1 MTRTFWLLLNRDPR
15 NWQLVFLSTFLLY
28 GIWHLN
34 WQDEMFN
41 FCILAPTVLSVQ
53 YLFIRLNKINL
64 DSLKS
69 ALITGLGLTLLFKTD
84 QWWMLVL
91 AGTLAIAGKFLIRF
105 KGKHIFNP
113 ANFGIVISI
122 LLFNRGWVS
131 PGQWGSS
138 TLLLLIIGA
147 AGFMVLQKSNRI
159 DTGIAFLGT
168 LFLLDF
174 SRLIVYQGWE
184 WDVLTHKYFS
194 GSLLLFSF
202 FMITDPVSTPNHRLA
217 RILWSAGVACL
228 SFYLQ
233 AFVQVHT
240 APIWALFIASP
251 ITWGIDYIF
260 KAKRFNWY
268 LPHPGKAVKV
278 AAAFLLIVTGASAFN
293 TAYAFCGFYVA
304 KADAK
309 LFNKSSQVILVRD
322 GLRSVI
328 TMNSDF
334 QGDVKDFAMVVPVPV
349 VLKREQIRVADASLF
364 RLLDEYSGP
373 RLVEYY
379 DENPCYNYVYEDSRS
394 SMDYPSVAER
404 MMPMSTTGKNKRGVK
419 IEARY
424 SIGEYDILILSAKES
439 GGLRTWLIEN
449 GYKIPPN
456 ADAVL
461 EPYIK
466 SNMKF
471 FVVKVNLEEQEKLGF
486 NELRP
491 IQIEFDSPKFMLPL
505 RLGMA
510 NANGEQDMIV
520 YAFSKKG
527 RIECTNYRTVKI
539 PTDKH
544 VPLNIEERFGK
555 FYKSVF
561 DRQWARQKDAVF
573 LEYAWNVTP
582 SWNGMKCDPCVGP
595 PPLDADLT
603 RAGVNWATGVNNS
616 QVFFTRLHVR
626 YGRSYF
632 PQDLNFQETPN
643 RENFQG
649 RYILTHPAQGDLSCK
664 EGQQYIVDLI
674 HRRQREVQN
683 LSALT
688 GWNTSKYAQYINEY
702 RTRLSDE
709 YLRENLVAPS
719 VDNTDFPDKN
729 DNSGI
734 KLVFTLGLILLLSLI
749 FFTLKRP
756 NPIAANSANRINNN
770 QLNS

>member
-1 MTRTFWLLLNRDPR
+1 MTRTLWHLLNRDPR
-15 NWQLVFLSTFLLY
+15 NWQIIFLSSFLLF
-28 GIWHLN
+28 GIWRLN

-41 FCILAPTVLSVQ
+41 FCILVPTVLSVQ
-53 YLFIRLNKINL
+53 FLFIKLYRTNL

-84 QWWMLVL
+84 QWWMLVI
-91 AGTLAIAGKFLIRF
+91 AGTIAIAGKFLVRF

-113 ANFGIVISI
+113 ANFGIIISI

-174 SRLIVYQGWE
+174 SRIIVYQGWE
-184 WDVLTHKYFS
+184 WDVLIHKYFS

-202 FMITDPVSTPNHRLA
+202 FMITDPVSTPNHRFA
-217 RILWSAGVACL
+217 RILWSSGVACL

-240 APIWALFIASP
+240 APIWALFIVSP
-251 ITWGIDYIF
+251 ITLALDYIF

-268 LPHPGKAVKV
+268 LPHPGSVSKV
-278 AAAFLLIVTGASAFN
+278 AAMLVLVLGASAAST
-293 TAYAFCGFYVA
+293 TAFAFCGFYVA

-309 LFNKSSQVILVRD
+309 LFNKTSQVILVRD
-322 GLRSVI
+322 GLRSII

-349 VLKREQIRVADASLF
+349 VLQRNQIRIADASLF

-379 DENPCYNYVYEDSRS
+379 DENPCYRYVMEDSRS
-394 SMDYPSVAER
+394 SMALPSVAEG
-404 MMPMSTTGKNKRGVK
+404 MVSKNATQKNTRGVK

-424 SIGEYDILILSAKES
+424 AIGEYDILILSAKES

-461 EPYIK
+461 DPYIK

-471 FVVKVNLEEQEKLGF
+471 FVVKVNLDEQEKLGF

-510 NANGEQDMIV
+510 NANGDQDMIV

-544 VPLNIEERFGK
+544 VPLDVEARFGK
-555 FYKSVF
+555 FYKSLF
-561 DRQWARQKDAVF
+561 DKQWARQKDAVF

-582 SWNGMKCDPCVGP
+582 TWSGMKCDPCVGP
-595 PPLDADLT
+595 PPLDADLS
-603 RAGVNWATGVNNS
+603 RAGVNWASGMNTGA
-616 QVFFTRLHVR
+616 VFFTRLHVR

-632 PQDLNFQETPN
+632 PQDLNLQETPN

-649 RYILTHPAQGDLSCK
+649 RYILTHPAQGDLSCND
-664 EGQQYIVDLI
+664 GQQYIVDLMR
-674 HRRQREVQN
+674 RRQREVQN

-688 GWNTSKYAQYINEY
+688 GWNTSKYSTYINEY
-702 RTRLSDE
+702 RNQLSDE
-709 YLRENLVAPS
+709 YLRENLITPTIHDT
-719 VDNTDFPDKN
+719 DNR
-729 DNSGI
+729 DNNENIGVKI
-734 KLVFTLGLILLLSLI
+734 GFTLGLLILLALI
-749 FFTLKRP
+749 FFTLK
-756 NPIAANSANRINNN
+756 NPQLSAIKTANQAKTSK
-770 QLNS
+770 